1 MSHEAFERTPA
12 RVYWELTRACDL
24 ACRHCRAEAMP
35 ERAADELTTE
45 ECERVLREFAGAG
58 PPPPHVV
65 FTGGDP
71 LKRPDLVELVRC
83 GVGLGLGV
91 SVAASAT
98 PALSRDVV
106 EALESAGV
114 SAMSLS
120 LDGST
125 PARHD
130 GIRGVLGCFG
140 WTLVAA
146 QRIVNAG
153 IPLQINT
160 LVTAET
166 EPDLEEIAKVVARL
180 GASRWSLFFLVPV
193 GRGRTLRAL
202 SARECETTLRWLA
215 ARTRAWP
222 FTVTT
227 TEAPHYRRVLI
238 ESRLAAGLWGADSRD
253 NVVARSFGIRDGN
266 GIMFIAANGDV
277 MPSGF
282 LPLVAGN
289 ARDVEATDI
298 YRYASLFRSLRTPEA
313 FHGRC
318 GVCGFRAVCGG
329 SRARAYAATRDPI
342 GEDPLC
348 AHEPAMAPRGAA
360 HNEFGEGRGSLLE

>member
-1 MSHEAFERTPA
+1 MHGARFERAPS

-24 ACRHCRAEAMP
+24 ACRHCRAEAQR
-35 ERAADELTTE
+35 ERARDELTTR
-45 ECERVLREFAGAG
+45 ECERVLGELAATG

-71 LKRPDLVELVRC
+71 LKRPDLLELVKY

-91 SVAASAT
+91 SVAPSAT
-98 PALSRDVV
+98 QGLTREAVDALK
-106 EALESAGV
+106 AAGV

-120 LDGST
+120 LDGSS

-130 GIRGVLGCFG
+130 SLRGVFGCFG

-146 QRIVNAG
+146 QRIVGAA

-160 LVTAET
+160 LVSAET
-166 EPDLEEIAKVVARL
+166 EPDLEGTAKVVARM
-180 GASRWSLFFLVPV
+180 GAARWSLFFLIAV
-193 GRGRTLRAL
+193 GRGRAL
-202 SARECETTLRWLA
+202 SPLGAAECERTLRWLA
-215 ARTRAWP
+215 RRAPEWP

-238 ESRLAAGLWGADSRD
+238 ETMRAAGRTGRD
-253 NVVARSFGIRDGN
+253 IRESPAARAFGIRDGN

-277 MPSGF
+277 TPSGF
-282 LPLVAGN
+282 LPLAAGN
-289 ARDVEATDI
+289 VRSGDAAAI
-298 YRYASLFRSLRTPEA
+298 YRDASLFRALRDPDR

-318 GVCGFRAVCGG
+318 GVCGFRSVCGG
-329 SRARAYAATRDPI
+329 SRARAYAATGDVM

-348 AHEPAMAPRGAA
+348 AYELAV
-360 HNEFGEGRGSLLE
+360 E

>member
-1 MSHEAFERTPA
+1 MSHEVFERTPA

-45 ECERVLREFAGAG
+45 ECERVLRELAGAG

-71 LKRPDLVELVRC
+71 LKRPDLVELVRY

-106 EALESAGV
+106 EALKSAGA

-215 ARTRAWP
+215 ARTSAWP

-238 ESRLAAGLWGADSRD
+238 ESRHAAGRD
-253 NVVARSFGIRDGN
+253 NGIARSFGIRDGN

-289 ARDVEATDI
+289 VRGGEVVDI
-298 YRYASLFRSLRTPEA
+298 YRHASHFRALRAPET

-318 GVCGFRAVCGG
+318 GICGFRLVCGG
-329 SRARAYAATRDPI
+329 SRARAYAATGDFLA
-342 GEDPLC
+342 EDPLC
-348 AHEPAMAPRGAA
+348 AYEPAVA
-360 HNEFGEGRGSLLE
+360 S

>member
-1 MSHEAFERTPA
+1 MTGETFARAPA

-24 ACRHCRAEAMP
+24 ACRHCRAEAMR
-35 ERAADELTTE
+35 ERAPDELTTP
-45 ECERVLREFAGAG
+45 ECRRVLRELAAAG
-58 PPPPHVV
+58 PPSPHVV

-71 LKRPDLVELVRC
+71 LKRPDLVELVEY

-91 SVAASAT
+91 SVAPTAT
-98 PALSRDVV
+98 PTLTRDAVQALK
-106 EALESAGV
+106 SAGV

-120 LDGST
+120 LDGSS

-146 QRIVNAG
+146 RRIVNAG

-160 LVTAET
+160 LVTADT

-180 GASRWSLFFLVPV
+180 GAPRWSLFFLVPV
-193 GRGRTLRAL
+193 GRGRTLRPL

-215 ARTRAWP
+215 ARAPAWP

-227 TEAPHYRRVLI
+227 TEAPHYRRVMI
-238 ESRLAAGLWGADSRD
+238 ESLIAAGRWSAESRQGA
-253 NVVARSFGIRDGN
+253 VTRSFGVRDGN

-277 MPSGF
+277 TPSGF
-282 LPLVAGN
+282 LPLAVGN
-289 ARDVEATDI
+289 VRDVEVADI
-298 YRYASLFRSLRTPEA
+298 YRHASLFRALRTPEV

-318 GVCGFRAVCGG
+318 GVCGFRSVCGG
-329 SRARAYAATRDPI
+329 SRARAWAATGDCL

-348 AHEPAMAPRGAA
+348 AHEPAVA
-360 HNEFGEGRGSLLE
+360 S

>member
-1 MSHEAFERTPA
+1 
-12 RVYWELTRACDL
+12 
-24 ACRHCRAEAMP
+24 
-35 ERAADELTTE
+35 
-45 ECERVLREFAGAG
+45 
-58 PPPPHVV
+58 
-65 FTGGDP
+65 
-71 LKRPDLVELVRC
+71 
-83 GVGLGLGV
+83 
-91 SVAASAT
+91 
-98 PALSRDVV
+98 
-106 EALESAGV
+106 
-114 SAMSLS
+114 MSLS
-120 LDGST
+120 LDGSS

-140 WTLVAA
+140 GTLVGA
-146 QRIVNAG
+146 QRIVKAG

-215 ARTRAWP
+215 ARAGAWP

-238 ESRLAAGLWGADSRD
+238 ESMVAAGGWGADSRD
-253 NVVARSFGIRDGN
+253 TAVARSFGIRDGN
-266 GIMFIAANGDV
+266 GVMFIAANGDV

-282 LPLVAGN
+282 LPLVSGN
-289 ARDVEATDI
+289 VRDGEVVDI
-298 YRYASLFRSLRTPEA
+298 YRHASLFRALRAPET

-318 GVCGFRAVCGG
+318 GVCGFRMVCGG
-329 SRARAYAATRDPI
+329 SRARAYAATGDFLA
-342 GEDPLC
+342 EDPLC
-348 AHEPAMAPRGAA
+348 AYEPAVA
-360 HNEFGEGRGSLLE
+360 S